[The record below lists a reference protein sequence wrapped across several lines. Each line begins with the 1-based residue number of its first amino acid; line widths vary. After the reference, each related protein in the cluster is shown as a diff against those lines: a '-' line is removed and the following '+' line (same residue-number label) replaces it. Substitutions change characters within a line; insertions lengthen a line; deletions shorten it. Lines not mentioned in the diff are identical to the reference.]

1 MLPPFNN
8 SKDET
13 IELSHIQSLPRS
25 HTVLSFV
32 GFNQL
37 VPRCASREASVIPAT
52 KIRGKSHRD
61 IGADPE
67 IIPLRNTR
75 GTI

>member
-8 SKDET
+8 SNDET
-13 IELSHIQSLPRS
+13 IELSHIQPF
-25 HTVLSFV
+25 LSFV
-32 GFNQL
+32 DFNQL

>member
-1 MLPPFNN
+1 MLLPFNN
-8 SKDET
+8 SNDET
-13 IELSHIQSLPRS
+13 IELSHIQPFPRS

-32 GFNQL
+32 DFNQL
-37 VPRCASREASVIPAT
+37 VPRCSSREATVIPAT
-52 KIRGKSHRD
+52 KARGKSHRD

-75 GTI
+75 DTI